1 MKVALLMSG
10 GVDSSY
16 CAYLLKSMGYEVVG
30 IYLKLHDKEEK
41 HQAFI
46 QNCHKVSSNLG
57 FEFHI
62 IEAKEEF
69 RALVY
74 NEFIAAYQRGETPNP
89 CALCNPLMKF
99 GLALQKAMDM
109 GCEKIAT
116 GHYARISNING
127 VKRIREALD
136 PSKDQSYFLYA
147 ISQEA
152 IDRLIFPLGDYLK
165 VNVKKEAFEAMPWLG
180 SLETYKESQEICFVE
195 TDYIDILKKT
205 LEVDRVGIVRNS
217 AGEAVGEHKGYMQY
231 TIGKRKGFSV
241 KGALEPHYVLS
252 IHPEKNEIIVGK
264 KEELSTSQVFAINKS
279 LPSNFINGEYEVKIR
294 YRSSKSRAFVS
305 LDKEGN
311 LIAKLLDPVYGVA
324 KGQALV
330 LYQDDCVLGGGVIVG
345 AEK

>member
-1 MKVALLMSG
+1 MKIALLMSG

-16 CAYLLKSMGYEVVG
+16 CAYLLKSRGYEVVG

-41 HQAFI
+41 HQVFI
-46 QNCHKVSSNLG
+46 QNCHKVSQNLG
-57 FEFHI
+57 IEFHI
-62 IEAKEEF
+62 IEAQKEF
-69 RALVY
+69 KQKVY
-74 NEFIAAYQRGETPNP
+74 DEFILSYQRGETPNP

-99 GLALQKAMDM
+99 GLALERAREM

-116 GHYARISNING
+116 GHYARIGEING

-147 ISQEA
+147 LSQSA
-152 IDRLIFPLGDYLK
+152 IDDLIFPLGDYLK

-180 SLETYKESQEICFVE
+180 SLETYKESQEICFVD

-205 LEVDRVGIVRNS
+205 LNVDQKGVVKDKEGKI
-217 AGEAVGEHKGYMQY
+217 VGEHKGYMQY

-252 IHPEKNEIIVGK
+252 IDPKSNEIIVGK
-264 KEELSTSQVFAINKS
+264 KEDLATTEVRAINKS
-279 LPSNFINGEYEVKIR
+279 LQNFTEGEYEIKIR
-294 YRSSKSRAFVS
+294 YRSQKSKAFVK
-305 LDKEGN
+305 LDENG
-311 LIAKLLDPVYGVA
+311 LITATLLEPVYGVA

-330 LYQDDCVLGGGVIVG
+330 VYEGDCVLGGGVII
-345 AEK
+345 

>member
-1 MKVALLMSG
+1 MKIALLMSG

-16 CAYLLKSMGYEVVG
+16 CAYLLKSRGYEVVG

-41 HQAFI
+41 HQVFI
-46 QNCHKVSSNLG
+46 QNCHKVSQNLG
-57 FEFHI
+57 IEFHI
-62 IEAKEEF
+62 IEAQKEF
-69 RALVY
+69 KQKVY
-74 NEFIAAYQRGETPNP
+74 DEFILSYQRGETPNP

-99 GLALQKAMDM
+99 GLALERAREM

-116 GHYARISNING
+116 GHYARIGEVNG

-147 ISQEA
+147 LSQSA
-152 IDRLIFPLGDYLK
+152 IDDLIFPLGDYLK

-180 SLETYKESQEICFVE
+180 SLETYKESQEICFVD

-205 LEVDRVGIVRNS
+205 LNVDQKGVVKDKEGKI
-217 AGEAVGEHKGYMQY
+217 VGEHKGYMQY

-252 IHPEKNEIIVGK
+252 IDPKSNEIIVGK
-264 KEELSTSQVFAINKS
+264 KEDLATTEVKAINKS
-279 LPSNFINGEYEVKIR
+279 LQNFTEGEYEIKIR
-294 YRSSKSRAFVS
+294 YRSQKSKAYVK
-305 LDKEGN
+305 LDENG
-311 LIAKLLDPVYGVA
+311 LITATLLEPVYGVA

-330 LYQDDCVLGGGVIVG
+330 VYKGDCVLGGGVII
-345 AEK
+345 